1 MVTKTYTLWSNQST
15 LLNAEKKVTVD
26 FFSTVNSA
34 SLSWSSSEPFSNIT
48 MNGKILSTNKS
59 GQVNV
64 SAQLK
69 NGQVNIVRINYPTGF
84 SSPTVTVTLSVDGY
98 LADFNVIKAQNETF
112 VNAYKTGQ
120 IDEAMLRQQME
131 FQMSIAQN
139 MLANGMITD
148 SQYTQLNNIFI
159 NALPSTQQNNNNN
172 NNSGNDTNTNNDA
185 DKGFWGSL
193 TSWFSGGSGSGDG
206 KQGFWSAKNLAVGG
220 VVLFVLLLVVA
231 VILGSG
237 GKSK

>member
-1 MVTKTYTLWSNQST
+1 MVTKTYQLWSNQST

-48 MNGKILSTNKS
+48 MNGKSLSTNKS

-64 SAQLK
+64 LAQLK

-84 SSPTVTVTLSVDGY
+84 SSPTVTATLSVDGY

-139 MLANGMITD
+139 MLANEMITE
-148 SQYTQLNNIFI
+148 SQYTQLLNIFL
-159 NALPSTQQNNNNN
+159 NALPPQQNNNNESNGN
-172 NNSGNDTNTNNDA
+172 NKDSAAKDSSHWWDGLF
-185 DKGFWGSL
+185 GGG
-193 TSWFSGGSGSGDG
+193 GGSGSGDG